1 MEINLILG
9 VLGLYA
15 ISRLYSSVT
24 GKTPS
29 SRFNLSELKEAFQ
42 KNSGVWWFMVPISGI
57 LILFFEAVVSV
68 LWFLGEI
75 LQLGT
80 ALIKLL
86 ITIVKWIYNEVVLGG
101 FYFLWKLIWHYLI
114 CIPWKWFLEAF
125 SLLGA
130 ASKWSS
136 YKIATIGIF
145 ASLIVAFLGRYVNS
159 FLGTDHM
166 TIQSFIQQGTTLLSI
181 IPIGMAAS
189 MIAFNRKNSGATWK
203 VQGLNYAKI
212 AAAILVPMIA
222 LIGLEYLLINVGSR
236 TSFQFSI
243 STLLAG
249 GSLFASFLILIN
261 SILIIFV
268 ISALPSFANAYSGD
282 LKGVYR
288 AFLNH
293 LYYGWVSYL
302 LAIPAI
308 IIPAFILS
316 IIPGLVTQGM
326 TYFTQKATDYVY
338 EQRIASITEDS
349 KENMVPYSDWCNVD
363 SISNDS
369 LNKLMEA
376 DMRMLS
382 VRVALNG
389 VGRGQAYLDSSYS
402 SFANRN
408 GAVTVGLLAY
418 MYNSYA
424 DMVNENLKAQP
435 MNTEADSDSSFASEA
450 KGFQAQVAEMDS
462 AVVKNNKSIASWQ
475 EEKAAVCSGSA
486 LVVEIPEPP
495 VVNEPQPPIVQE
507 PVADIPSDACDAE
520 RMRIDGI
527 IADIQAENTKIGQM
541 KERQLAV
548 ISHLNKMQEDANG
561 MVGNEK
567 VAKHLGYFFMSIWMC
582 ALAAIAMGFVLSI
595 YSHLNNVVFNSID
608 NSEWLIT
615 TQIRDAHNA
624 NKNQPILGLILTF
637 VASLMIFGMV
647 SSMDLT
653 APKAIWE
660 KAKAKG
666 IEMLNTIPG
675 MSGAVAAPA
684 PSSESNEVAQEI
696 QESIEQIEEP
706 APVDTTMQAEG
717 PADAIVEMYK
727 INSPQG
733 YANLREIPDGMII
746 REVYPNELFT
756 ILGELD
762 GFYGVELQDGTKGF
776 IQSTLVMPAY

>member
-1 MEINLILG
+1 MEMNLILG

-15 ISRLYSSVT
+15 ISHLYSSVT

-42 KNSGVWWFMVPISGI
+42 KNSGVWWFMVPISGA

-75 LQLGT
+75 LHLGT
-80 ALIKLL
+80 AIVKLL

-125 SLLGA
+125 SLLGT

-136 YKIATIGIF
+136 YKIATVGIF
-145 ASLIVAFLGRYVNS
+145 ASLMVAFLGRYINS

-166 TIQSFIQQGTTLLSI
+166 TIQSFIQHGTTLLSI

-189 MIAFNRKNSGATWK
+189 MIAFNRKNGGATWK
-203 VQGLNYAKI
+203 TQGLNYAKI
-212 AAAILVPMIA
+212 AAVILVPMIA
-222 LIGLEYLLINVGSR
+222 LIGLEYLLINLGSR
-236 TSFQFSI
+236 TSFQFSL

-338 EQRIASITEDS
+338 EQRIAGITEEA
-349 KENMVPYSDWCNVD
+349 KESMVPYSDWCNVD

-376 DMRMLS
+376 DMRLLS

-418 MYNSYA
+418 MYNSYS
-424 DMVNENLKAQP
+424 DMIRENLKAQP
-435 MNTEADSDSSFASEA
+435 MNTEADSDSSFTLLA
-450 KGFQAQVAEMDS
+450 KEYKGEVAEMDS
-462 AVVKNNKSIASWQ
+462 SIVRNNKSMASWQ

-486 LVVEIPEPP
+486 PIVEIPTPP
-495 VVNEPQPPIVQE
+495 IVDEPQPPIVQE
-507 PVADIPSDACDAE
+507 PVVDIPADACDAE
-520 RMRIDGI
+520 RQRIDGI
-527 IADIQAENTKIGQM
+527 IADIQSENDKLNLM
-541 KERQLAV
+541 KTRKEAV
-548 ISHLNKMQEDANG
+548 IAHLSKMQEDANG
-561 MVGNEK
+561 MVGNENL
-567 VAKHLGYFFMSIWMC
+567 AKHLGYFFMSIWMC

-595 YSHLNNVVFNSID
+595 YSHLNNVVYDSVD
-608 NSEWLIT
+608 HSEWLIT
-615 TQIRDAHNA
+615 NQIRDAHSA
-624 NKNQPILGLILTF
+624 NKNQPILGLLLTA
-637 VASLMIFGMV
+637 VASIMIFGLV
-647 SSMDLT
+647 SNMDLT
-653 APKAIWE
+653 EPKAIWE
-660 KAKAKG
+660 KAKSKG
-666 IEMLNTIPG
+666 IEMYHQIPG
-675 MSGAVAAPA
+675 MNAAAPA
-684 PSSESNEVAQEI
+684 PSAEPNEVVEEI
-696 QESIEQIEEP
+696 QEEQQVIEQA
-706 APVDTTMQAEG
+706 APIDTTIQEG
-717 PADAIVEMYK
+717 EGLTDAPMEMYR

-762 GFYGVELQDGTKGF
+762 GFYGVELQDGTRGF
-776 IQSTLVMPAY
+776 IQSTLVTSAN

>member
-1 MEINLILG
+1 MEMNLILG

-29 SRFNLSELKEAFQ
+29 SRFNLAELKEAFQ
-42 KNSGVWWFMVPISGI
+42 KNSGVWWFMVPISGA

-75 LQLGT
+75 LHLGT
-80 ALIKLL
+80 AIIRLV

-125 SLLGA
+125 RLLGA

-136 YKIATIGIF
+136 YKIATVGIF
-145 ASLIVAFLGRYVNS
+145 ASLIVAFIGRYINS
-159 FLGTDHM
+159 FMGTEHM
-166 TIQSFIQQGTTLLSI
+166 AIQSFIQHATTLLSI

-189 MIAFNRKNSGATWK
+189 MIAFNRKNGNATWK
-203 VQGLNYAKI
+203 SQGMNYAKI
-212 AAAILVPMIA
+212 ATAILVPMIA
-222 LIGLEYLLINVGSR
+222 LIGTEYLLINLGSR
-236 TSFQFSI
+236 TSFQFSL

-249 GSLFASFLILIN
+249 GSLFASLLILIN

-268 ISALPSFANAYSGD
+268 ISALPSFANDYSGD

-288 AFLNH
+288 AFLSH

-316 IIPGLVTQGM
+316 IIPGLITQGM
-326 TYFTQKATDYVY
+326 TYFTQEATDYVY
-338 EQRIASITEDS
+338 EQRIASITEDA
-349 KENMVPYSDWCNVD
+349 KENMIPYSDWCNAD
-363 SISNDS
+363 SISSDS

-382 VRVALNG
+382 VRVAMNG

-408 GAVTVGLLAY
+408 GAVTVGMLAY

-435 MNTEADSDSSFASEA
+435 MNTEANNDSSFAAEA
-450 KGFQAQVAEMDS
+450 KGFQGQVTEMD
-462 AVVKNNKSIASWQ
+462 ATVETNNKSIASWQ
-475 EEKAAVCSGSA
+475 EEKAMVCSIA
-486 LVVEIPEPP
+486 PITEEPAP
-495 VVNEPQPPIVQE
+495 LPAE
-507 PVADIPSDACDAE
+507 PVIVEEPTAEVVVDGCDAE
-520 RMRIDGI
+520 RQRIDGI
-527 IADIQAENTKIGQM
+527 ISDIQANNDQIKKM
-541 KERQLAV
+541 KERTLLV
-548 ISHLNKMQEDANG
+548 IGHLNKMQEDANG

-595 YSHLNNVVFNSID
+595 YAHLNNVVYNSID
-608 NSEWLIT
+608 NSDWLIT
-615 TQIRDAHNA
+615 NQIRDAHNA
-624 NKNQPILGLILTF
+624 NKNQPVLGLLLTF

-647 SSMDLT
+647 SSMELT

-660 KAKAKG
+660 KAKSKG
-666 IEMLNTIPG
+666 MEMYQQIPLLN
-675 MSGAVAAPA
+675 AAAPA
-684 PSSESNEVAQEI
+684 PSAEANPVVEEI
-696 QESIEQIEEP
+696 QAEKEQVEEVVIEQP
-706 APVDTTMQAEG
+706 APIDSEQQIDVYQEFPEG
-717 PADAIVEMYK
+717 Y
-727 INSPQG
+727 
-733 YANLREIPDGMII
+733 PD
-746 REVYPNELFT
+746 YS
-756 ILGELD
+756 GEF
-762 GFYGVELQDGTKGF
+762 GN
-776 IQSTLVMPAY
+776 

>member
-1 MEINLILG
+1 MNLILG
-9 VLGLYA
+9 VLALYA

-29 SRFNLSELKEAFQ
+29 SRFNLAELKEAFQ
-42 KNSGVWWFMVPISGI
+42 KNSGVWWFMVPISGA

-75 LQLGT
+75 LHLGT
-80 ALIKLL
+80 ALIKLVIIL
-86 ITIVKWIYNEVVLGG
+86 VKWIYNEVVLGG

-125 SLLGA
+125 RLLGV

-136 YKIATIGIF
+136 YKIATVGIF
-145 ASLIVAFLGRYVNS
+145 ASLIVAFVGRYINS
-159 FLGTDHM
+159 FMGTEHM
-166 TIQSFIQQGTTLLSI
+166 AIQGFIQHATTLLSI

-189 MIAFNRKNSGATWK
+189 MIAFNRKNGNATWK
-203 VQGLNYAKI
+203 AQGMNYAKI

-222 LIGLEYLLINVGSR
+222 LVGIEYLLINVGSR
-236 TSFQFSI
+236 TSFQFSL

-268 ISALPSFANAYSGD
+268 ISALPSFANDYSGD

-288 AFLNH
+288 AFLTH
-293 LYYGWVSYL
+293 LYYGWMSYL

-316 IIPGLVTQGM
+316 IIPGLITQGM

-338 EQRIASITEDS
+338 EQRIASITEEA
-349 KENMVPYSDWCNVD
+349 KENMIPYADWCNVD
-363 SISNDS
+363 SISSDS

-382 VRVALNG
+382 VRVAMNG

-408 GAVTVGLLAY
+408 GAVTVGMLAY

-424 DMVNENLKAQP
+424 DMVKENLKAQP

-450 KGFQAQVAEMDS
+450 KGFQGQVAEMDS
-462 AVVKNNKSIASWQ
+462 AVVNNNKSIASWQ
-475 EEKAAVCSGSA
+475 DEKAMVCSTTSPIVEEPTA
-486 LVVEIPEPP
+486 PMTEIPVVIAEPA
-495 VVNEPQPPIVQE
+495 VDVLV
-507 PVADIPSDACDAE
+507 DGCDAE
-520 RMRIDGI
+520 RARIDGI
-527 IADIQAENTKIGQM
+527 ISDIQANNDQIKKM
-541 KERQLAV
+541 KERTLAV
-548 ISHLNKMQEDANG
+548 IGHLNKMQEDASG
-561 MVGNEK
+561 MVSNEK

-595 YSHLNNVVFNSID
+595 YAHLNNVVYNSID
-608 NSEWLIT
+608 NSDWLIT
-615 TQIRDAHNA
+615 NQIRDAHSA
-624 NKNQPILGLILTF
+624 NKNQPVLGLLLTF
-637 VASLMIFGMV
+637 VASLMIFGLV

-660 KAKAKG
+660 KAKSKG
-666 IEMLNTIPG
+666 MEMYHQIPVLN
-675 MSGAVAAPA
+675 AAAPA
-684 PSSESNEVAQEI
+684 PSSEANPVVEEI
-696 QESIEQIEEP
+696 QAEKEQVEEVVIEQP
-706 APVDTTMQAEG
+706 APIDSEQQIDVYQEF
-717 PADAIVEMYK
+717 P
-727 INSPQG
+727 
-733 YANLREIPDGMII
+733 
-746 REVYPNELFT
+746 EVYPDYS
-756 ILGELD
+756 GE
-762 GFYGVELQDGTKGF
+762 FVN
-776 IQSTLVMPAY
+776 

>member
-15 ISRLYSSVT
+15 ISRLYSSIT

-57 LILFFEAVVSV
+57 LIMFFEAVVSV

-75 LQLGT
+75 LHLGT
-80 ALIKLL
+80 ALLNLL
-86 ITIVKWIYNEVVLGG
+86 ITIVKWIYKEVILGG

-114 CIPWKWFLEAF
+114 CIPWNWFREAF
-125 SLLGA
+125 RLIGD

-136 YKIATIGIF
+136 YKIATVGIF
-145 ASLIVAFLGRYVNS
+145 TSLMLAFIGRYVNS
-159 FLGTDHM
+159 FMGEEHLS
-166 TIQSFIQQGTTLLSI
+166 IQGFIQHGTTLLSI

-189 MIAFNRKNSGATWK
+189 MIAFNRKNGNATWK
-203 VQGLNYAKI
+203 AQGMNYAKI
-212 AAAILVPMIA
+212 AAAILVPMIV
-222 LIGLEYLLINVGSR
+222 LIGVEYLLINVGSR
-236 TSFQFSI
+236 TSFQFSL

-261 SILIIFV
+261 SILVIFV

-288 AFLNH
+288 AFLSH
-293 LYYGWVSYL
+293 LYYGWFSYL

-316 IIPGLVTQGM
+316 IIPGMVTQGM

-338 EQRIASITEDS
+338 EQRIASITEEA
-349 KENMVPYSDWCNVD
+349 KESMVPYSDWCNVD

-376 DMRMLS
+376 DMRLLS

-389 VGRGQAYLDSSYS
+389 VERGQAYLDSSYS
-402 SFANRN
+402 SFAHRN
-408 GAVTVGLLAY
+408 GAVTVGLLAF
-418 MYNSYA
+418 MYNNYS
-424 DMVNENLKAQP
+424 DMISENLKAQP
-435 MNTEADSDSSFASEA
+435 MNTEADSDSSFALTA
-450 KGFQAQVAEMDS
+450 KEFIAEVSEMDS
-462 AVVKNNKSIASWQ
+462 TLARNNRSITARE
-475 EEKAAVCSGSA
+475 EEKAAVCTVA
-486 LVVEIPEPP
+486 PITEPLPLPEAP
-495 VVNEPQPPIVQE
+495 VVVQE
-507 PVADIPSDACDAE
+507 PAPAVNVPVDGCELE
-520 RMRIDGI
+520 RQRIDGI
-527 IADIQAENTKIGQM
+527 ISDIQTESDKIKQR
-541 KERQLAV
+541 KVRNLAV
-548 ISHLNKMQEDANG
+548 IQHLNKMQENANS
-561 MVGNEK
+561 MVGSEK

-595 YSHLNNVVFNSID
+595 YSHLNSVVYDSID
-608 NSEWLIT
+608 HSDWLIT
-615 TQIRDAHNA
+615 TQIRDAHTA
-624 NKNQPILGLILTF
+624 NKNQPLLGLLLTF
-637 VASLMIFGMV
+637 VTSLMLFGLV
-647 SSMDLT
+647 SNMDLT

-660 KAKAKG
+660 KAKSTSM
-666 IEMLNTIPG
+666 EMIYQLPG
-675 MSGAVAAPA
+675 MTAPAPA
-684 PSSESNEVAQEI
+684 PSPEVNEVVEEI
-696 QESIEQIEEP
+696 QEEQVQVEQA
-706 APVDTTMQAEG
+706 APVDTTMQADG
-717 PADAIVEMYK
+717 PADAVLEMYR

-746 REVYPNELFT
+746 REVYPYELFT

-762 GFYGVELQDGTKGF
+762 GFYGVELQDGTRGF
-776 IQSTLVMPAY
+776 IQSSLVTSANQ

>member
-1 MEINLILG
+1 MEMNLILG

-29 SRFNLSELKEAFQ
+29 SRFNLAELKEAFQ
-42 KNSGVWWFMVPISGI
+42 KNSGVWWFMVPISGA

-75 LQLGT
+75 LHLGT
-80 ALIKLL
+80 AIIRLV

-125 SLLGA
+125 RLLGA

-136 YKIATIGIF
+136 YKIATVGIF
-145 ASLIVAFLGRYVNS
+145 ASLIVAFIGRYINS
-159 FLGTDHM
+159 FMGTEHM
-166 TIQSFIQQGTTLLSI
+166 AIQSFIQHATTLLSI

-189 MIAFNRKNSGATWK
+189 MIAFNRKNGNATWK
-203 VQGLNYAKI
+203 SQGMNYAKI
-212 AAAILVPMIA
+212 ATAILVPMIA
-222 LIGLEYLLINVGSR
+222 LIGTEYLLINLGSR
-236 TSFQFSI
+236 TSFQFSL

-249 GSLFASFLILIN
+249 GSLFASLLILIN

-268 ISALPSFANAYSGD
+268 ISALPSFANDYSGD

-288 AFLNH
+288 AFLSH

-316 IIPGLVTQGM
+316 IIPGLITQGM
-326 TYFTQKATDYVY
+326 TYFTQEATDYVY
-338 EQRIASITEDS
+338 EQRIASITEDA
-349 KENMVPYSDWCNVD
+349 KENMIPYSDWCNAD
-363 SISNDS
+363 SISSDS

-382 VRVALNG
+382 VRVAMNG

-408 GAVTVGLLAY
+408 GAVTVGVLAY

-424 DMVNENLKAQP
+424 DMVSENLKAQP
-435 MNTEADSDSSFASEA
+435 MNTEANNDSSFAAEA
-450 KGFQAQVAEMDS
+450 KGFQGQVTEMD
-462 AVVKNNKSIASWQ
+462 ATVETNNKSIASWQ
-475 EEKAAVCSGSA
+475 EEKAMVCSIA
-486 LVVEIPEPP
+486 PITEEPAP
-495 VVNEPQPPIVQE
+495 LPAE
-507 PVADIPSDACDAE
+507 PVIVEEPTAEVVVDGCDAE
-520 RMRIDGI
+520 RQRIDGI
-527 IADIQAENTKIGQM
+527 ISDIQANNDQIKKM
-541 KERQLAV
+541 KERTLVV
-548 ISHLNKMQEDANG
+548 IGHLNKMQEDANG

-595 YSHLNNVVFNSID
+595 YAHLNNVVYNSID
-608 NSEWLIT
+608 NSDWLIT
-615 TQIRDAHNA
+615 NQIRDAHSA
-624 NKNQPILGLILTF
+624 NKNQPVLGLLLTF

-647 SSMDLT
+647 SSMELT

-660 KAKAKG
+660 KAKSKG
-666 IEMLNTIPG
+666 MEMYQQIPLLN
-675 MSGAVAAPA
+675 AAAPA
-684 PSSESNEVAQEI
+684 PSAEANPVVEEI
-696 QESIEQIEEP
+696 QAEKEQVEEVVIEQP
-706 APVDTTMQAEG
+706 APIDSEQQIDVYQEFPEG
-717 PADAIVEMYK
+717 Y
-727 INSPQG
+727 
-733 YANLREIPDGMII
+733 PD
-746 REVYPNELFT
+746 YS
-756 ILGELD
+756 GEF
-762 GFYGVELQDGTKGF
+762 GN
-776 IQSTLVMPAY
+776 

>member
-1 MEINLILG
+1 MEMNLILG

-24 GKTPS
+24 GKNPS
-29 SRFNLSELKEAFQ
+29 SRFNLAELKEAFQ
-42 KNSGVWWFMVPISGI
+42 KNSGVWWFMVPISGA

-75 LQLGT
+75 LHLGT
-80 ALIKLL
+80 AVIRLV

-125 SLLGA
+125 RLLGA

-145 ASLIVAFLGRYVNS
+145 ASLIVAFLGRFINS
-159 FLGTDHM
+159 FIGADSM
-166 TIQSFIQQGTTLLSI
+166 AVQSFIQHASTLLSI

-189 MIAFNRKNSGATWK
+189 MIAFNRKNGNATWK
-203 VQGLNYAKI
+203 TQGMNYAKI

-222 LIGLEYLLINVGSR
+222 LIGAEYLLINLGSR
-236 TSFQFSI
+236 TSFQFSF

-268 ISALPSFANAYSGD
+268 ISALPSFANDYSGD

-288 AFLNH
+288 PFLSH

-316 IIPGLVTQGM
+316 IIPGLITQGM

-338 EQRIASITEDS
+338 EQRIASITEEA
-349 KENMVPYSDWCNVD
+349 KENMIPYSDWCNVD
-363 SISNDS
+363 SISSDS
-369 LNKLMEA
+369 LNKLMES
-376 DMRMLS
+376 DKRMLS
-382 VRVALNG
+382 VRVAMNG

-408 GAVTVGLLAY
+408 GAVTVGMLAY

-424 DMVNENLKAQP
+424 DMVNENLKAEP
-435 MNTEADSDSSFASEA
+435 MNTEAANDSSFTMEA
-450 KGFQAQVAEMDS
+450 KAYQVEVSEMDS
-462 AVVKNNKSIASWQ
+462 SVVKNNKGIASLQ
-475 EEKAAVCSGSA
+475 EEKALVCSI
-486 LVVEIPEPP
+486 V
-495 VVNEPQPPIVQE
+495 PIVEEPAPTPEEPVIVEE
-507 PVADIPSDACDAE
+507 PVAEVLVDGCEAE
-520 RMRIDGI
+520 RQRIDGI
-527 IADIQAENTKIGQM
+527 ISDIQANNEQIKKM
-541 KERQLAV
+541 KERKLAV
-548 ISHLNKMQEDANG
+548 IAHLNKMQENANG

-595 YSHLNNVVFNSID
+595 YAHLNNVVYNSID
-608 NSEWLIT
+608 NSDWLIT
-615 TQIRDAHNA
+615 NQIRDAHSA
-624 NKNQPILGLILTF
+624 NKNQPVLGLLLTF
-637 VASLMIFGMV
+637 VASLMIFGLV

-660 KAKAKG
+660 KAKTTCMDLYHQ
-666 IEMLNTIPG
+666 IPVLN
-675 MSGAVAAPA
+675 AAAPA
-684 PSSESNEVAQEI
+684 PSAEANPVVEEI
-696 QESIEQIEEP
+696 QSKKEQVEEVVIEQP
-706 APVDTTMQAEG
+706 APIDSEQQIDVYQEF
-717 PADAIVEMYK
+717 P
-727 INSPQG
+727 
-733 YANLREIPDGMII
+733 
-746 REVYPNELFT
+746 EVYPDYSGDFGN
-756 ILGELD
+756 
-762 GFYGVELQDGTKGF
+762 
-776 IQSTLVMPAY
+776 

>member
-1 MEINLILG
+1 MEMNLILG

-29 SRFNLSELKEAFQ
+29 SRFNLAELKEAFQ
-42 KNSGVWWFMVPISGI
+42 KNSGVWWFMVPISGA

-75 LQLGT
+75 LHLGT
-80 ALIKLL
+80 AIIRLV

-125 SLLGA
+125 RLLGA

-136 YKIATIGIF
+136 YRIATVGIF
-145 ASLIVAFLGRYVNS
+145 ASLIVAFIGRYINS
-159 FLGTDHM
+159 FMGTEHM
-166 TIQSFIQQGTTLLSI
+166 AIQSFIQHATTLLSI

-189 MIAFNRKNSGATWK
+189 MIAFNRKNGNATWK
-203 VQGLNYAKI
+203 SQGMNYAKI
-212 AAAILVPMIA
+212 ATAILVPMIA
-222 LIGLEYLLINVGSR
+222 LIGTEYLLINLGSR
-236 TSFQFSI
+236 TSFQFSL

-249 GSLFASFLILIN
+249 GSLFASLLILIN

-268 ISALPSFANAYSGD
+268 ISALPSFANDYSGD

-288 AFLNH
+288 AFLSH

-316 IIPGLVTQGM
+316 IIPGLITQGM

-338 EQRIASITEDS
+338 EQRIASITEDA
-349 KENMVPYSDWCNVD
+349 KENMIPYSDWCNAD
-363 SISNDS
+363 SISSDS

-382 VRVALNG
+382 VRVAMNG

-408 GAVTVGLLAY
+408 GAVTVGMLAY

-424 DMVNENLKAQP
+424 DMVSENLKAQP
-435 MNTEADSDSSFASEA
+435 MNTEANNDSSFAAEA
-450 KGFQAQVAEMDS
+450 KGFQGQVAEMDS
-462 AVVKNNKSIASWQ
+462 TVVTNNKSIASWQ
-475 EEKAAVCSGSA
+475 EEKAMVCSIA
-486 LVVEIPEPP
+486 PITEEPAP
-495 VVNEPQPPIVQE
+495 LPAE
-507 PVADIPSDACDAE
+507 PVIVEEPMAE
-520 RMRIDGI
+520 VIVDGCEVERQRIDGI
-527 IADIQAENTKIGQM
+527 ISDIQADNEHIKKM
-541 KERQLAV
+541 KERKLAV
-548 ISHLNKMQEDANG
+548 IAHLNKMQEDANG

-595 YSHLNNVVFNSID
+595 YAHLNNVVYNSID
-608 NSEWLIT
+608 NSDWLIT
-615 TQIRDAHNA
+615 NQVRDAQSA
-624 NKNQPILGLILTF
+624 NKNQPVLGLLLTF

-660 KAKAKG
+660 KAKSKG
-666 IEMLNTIPG
+666 MEMYKQIPILN
-675 MSGAVAAPA
+675 AAAPA
-684 PSSESNEVAQEI
+684 PSAAANPVVEEI
-696 QESIEQIEEP
+696 QAEKEQVEEVVIEQP
-706 APVDTTMQAEG
+706 APIDSMQQIDFYQEFPEG
-717 PADAIVEMYK
+717 Y
-727 INSPQG
+727 
-733 YANLREIPDGMII
+733 PD
-746 REVYPNELFT
+746 YS
-756 ILGELD
+756 GEF
-762 GFYGVELQDGTKGF
+762 GNYE
-776 IQSTLVMPAY
+776 

>member
-1 MEINLILG
+1 MEMNLILG

-42 KNSGVWWFMVPISGI
+42 KNSGVWWFMVPISGV

-68 LWFLGEI
+68 LWFLGEV
-75 LQLGT
+75 LHLAT
-80 ALIKLL
+80 ALVKLI
-86 ITIVKWIYNEVVLGG
+86 ITIVKWIYSEVILGG

-114 CIPWKWFLEAF
+114 CIPWKWFIEGF
-125 SLLGA
+125 RLLGA

-136 YKIATIGIF
+136 YKIATVGIF
-145 ASLIVAFLGRYVNS
+145 ASLIVAFLGRYINS
-159 FLGTDHM
+159 FLGTEHM
-166 TIQSFIQQGTTLLSI
+166 TIQTFIQHATTLLSI

-189 MIAFNRKNSGATWK
+189 MIAFNRKNGNATWK
-203 VQGLNYAKI
+203 SQGLNYAKI

-222 LIGLEYLLINVGSR
+222 LVGIEYLLINVGSR
-236 TSFQFSI
+236 TSFQFSL

-249 GSLFASFLILIN
+249 GGLLASFLILIN

-288 AFLNH
+288 AFFNH

-326 TYFTQKATDYVY
+326 TYFTQQATDYVY

-349 KENMVPYSDWCNVD
+349 KENMVPYSEWCNVD

-376 DMRMLS
+376 DKRMLS

-435 MNTEADSDSSFASEA
+435 MNTEADSDSSFAMEA
-450 KGFQAQVAEMDS
+450 KAYQAEVAEMDS
-462 AVVKNNKSIASWQ
+462 SVVRNNKSIASWQ
-475 EEKAAVCSGSA
+475 EEKAAVCA
-486 LVVEIPEPP
+486 VMTPVVEEPVAP
-495 VVNEPQPPIVQE
+495 MPQE
-507 PVADIPSDACDAE
+507 PVAVEEPMPIVDIAADPCDSE
-520 RMRIDGI
+520 RQRIDGI
-527 IADIQAENTKIGQM
+527 ISDIQAENAKIGQM
-541 KERQLAV
+541 KERKLAV
-548 ISHLNKMQEDANG
+548 IGHLNKMQEDANG

-595 YSHLNNVVFNSID
+595 YSHMNNVVFESID

-615 TQIRDAHNA
+615 SQIKDAHSA
-624 NKNQPILGLILTF
+624 NKNQPILGLLLTF
-637 VASLMIFGMV
+637 VTSLMLFGLV

-653 APKAIWE
+653 APMKVWE
-660 KAKAKG
+660 EAKKTG
-666 IEMLNTIPG
+666 VELFHSIPG
-675 MSGAVAAPA
+675 INAEAPA
-684 PSSESNEVAQEI
+684 PSNEVNEVVQEFEVNKEQVEEVI
-696 QESIEQIEEP
+696 IEQSAPMDQMQSDVYEEYP
-706 APVDTTMQAEG
+706 
-717 PADAIVEMYK
+717 
-727 INSPQG
+727 
-733 YANLREIPDGMII
+733 
-746 REVYPNELFT
+746 EVYPDYS
-756 ILGELD
+756 GD
-762 GFYGVELQDGTKGF
+762 YGNYE
-776 IQSTLVMPAY
+776 

>member
-1 MEINLILG
+1 MEMNLILG

-29 SRFNLSELKEAFQ
+29 SRFNLAELKEAFQ
-42 KNSGVWWFMVPISGI
+42 KNSGVWWFMVPISGA

-75 LQLGT
+75 LHLGT
-80 ALIKLL
+80 ALIKLV
-86 ITIVKWIYNEVVLGG
+86 ITIVKWIYKEVVLGG

-125 SLLGA
+125 GLLGA

-145 ASLIVAFLGRYVNS
+145 ASLIVAFLGRYINS
-159 FLGTDHM
+159 FMGTDHLA
-166 TIQSFIQQGTTLLSI
+166 IQSFIQHATTLLSI

-189 MIAFNRKNSGATWK
+189 MIAFNRKNGNSTWK
-203 VQGLNYAKI
+203 AQGMNYAKI

-222 LIGLEYLLINVGSR
+222 LIGTEYLLINLGSR
-236 TSFQFSI
+236 TSFQFSL

-268 ISALPSFANAYSGD
+268 ISALPSFANDYSGD

-316 IIPGLVTQGM
+316 IIPGLITQGM

-338 EQRIASITEDS
+338 EQRIASITEEA
-349 KENMVPYSDWCNVD
+349 KENMIPYSDWCNVD
-363 SISNDS
+363 SISSDS
-369 LNKLMEA
+369 LSKLMEA

-382 VRVALNG
+382 VRVAMNG

-408 GAVTVGLLAY
+408 GAVTVGMLAY

-435 MNTEADSDSSFASEA
+435 MNTEAANDSSFTAEA
-450 KGFQAQVAEMDS
+450 KGFQGEVAEMDS
-462 AVVKNNKSIASWQ
+462 AVVNNNKSIASWQ
-475 EEKAAVCSGSA
+475 EEKAMVCSIA
-486 LVVEIPEPP
+486 
-495 VVNEPQPPIVQE
+495 PIVEEPAPMPVEPVIVEE
-507 PVADIPSDACDAE
+507 PVADVLIDGCDAE

-527 IADIQAENTKIGQM
+527 ISDIQANNEQIKKM
-541 KERQLAV
+541 KERKLAV
-548 ISHLNKMQEDANG
+548 IAHLNKMQLDANG

-567 VAKHLGYFFMSIWMC
+567 VAKHMGYFFMSIWMC

-595 YSHLNNVVFNSID
+595 YAHLNNVVYNSID
-608 NSEWLIT
+608 NSDWLIT
-615 TQIRDAHNA
+615 NQIRDAHSA
-624 NKNQPILGLILTF
+624 NKNQPVLGLLLTF
-637 VASLMIFGMV
+637 VASLMIFGLV

-660 KAKAKG
+660 KAKSQG
-666 IEMLNTIPG
+666 MEMYNKIPVLN
-675 MSGAVAAPA
+675 AAAPA
-684 PSSESNEVAQEI
+684 PSAKANPVVEEI
-696 QESIEQIEEP
+696 QAEQEQVEQT
-706 APVDTTMQAEG
+706 APVDNTMQADG
-717 PADAIVEMYK
+717 PVDAVTPMYR
-727 INSPQG
+727 IEDSDG
-733 YANLREIPDGMII
+733 YSNLREIPGGDII
-746 REVYPNELFT
+746 REVYTYEQFI
-756 ILGELD
+756 ILIEYEGY
-762 GFYGVELQDGTKGF
+762 YGVEFQDGTRGF
-776 IQSTLVMPAY
+776 IESSRVVPAN

>member
-1 MEINLILG
+1 MEMNLILG

-29 SRFNLSELKEAFQ
+29 SRFNLAELKEAFQ
-42 KNSGVWWFMVPISGI
+42 KNSGVWWFMVPISGA

-75 LQLGT
+75 LHLGT
-80 ALIKLL
+80 AIIRLV

-125 SLLGA
+125 RLLGA

-136 YKIATIGIF
+136 YKIATVGIF
-145 ASLIVAFLGRYVNS
+145 ASLIVAFIGRYINS
-159 FLGTDHM
+159 FMGTEHM
-166 TIQSFIQQGTTLLSI
+166 AIQSFIQHATTLLSI

-189 MIAFNRKNSGATWK
+189 MIAFNRKNGNATWK
-203 VQGLNYAKI
+203 SQGMNYAKI
-212 AAAILVPMIA
+212 ATAILVPMIA
-222 LIGLEYLLINVGSR
+222 LIGTEYLLINLGSR
-236 TSFQFSI
+236 TSFQFSL

-249 GSLFASFLILIN
+249 GSLFASLLILIN

-268 ISALPSFANAYSGD
+268 ISALPSFANDYSGD

-288 AFLNH
+288 AFLSH

-316 IIPGLVTQGM
+316 IIPGLITQGM
-326 TYFTQKATDYVY
+326 TYFTQEATDYVY
-338 EQRIASITEDS
+338 EQRIASITEDA
-349 KENMVPYSDWCNVD
+349 KENMIPYSDWCNAD
-363 SISNDS
+363 SISSDS

-382 VRVALNG
+382 VRVAMNG

-408 GAVTVGLLAY
+408 GAVTVGMLAY

-435 MNTEADSDSSFASEA
+435 MNTEANNDSSFAAEA
-450 KGFQAQVAEMDS
+450 KGFQGQVTEMD
-462 AVVKNNKSIASWQ
+462 ATVETNNKSIASWQ
-475 EEKAAVCSGSA
+475 EEKAMVCSIA
-486 LVVEIPEPP
+486 PITEEPAP
-495 VVNEPQPPIVQE
+495 LPAE
-507 PVADIPSDACDAE
+507 PVIVEEPTAEVVVDGCDAE
-520 RMRIDGI
+520 RQRIDGI
-527 IADIQAENTKIGQM
+527 ISDIQANNDQIKKM
-541 KERQLAV
+541 KERTLLV
-548 ISHLNKMQEDANG
+548 IGHLNKMQEDANG

-595 YSHLNNVVFNSID
+595 YAHLNNVVYNSID
-608 NSEWLIT
+608 NSDWLIT
-615 TQIRDAHNA
+615 NQIRDAHNA
-624 NKNQPILGLILTF
+624 NKNQPVLGLLLTF

-647 SSMDLT
+647 SSMELT

-660 KAKAKG
+660 KAKSKG
-666 IEMLNTIPG
+666 MEMYKQIPILN
-675 MSGAVAAPA
+675 AAAPA
-684 PSSESNEVAQEI
+684 PSAEANPVVEEI
-696 QESIEQIEEP
+696 QAEKEQVEEVVIEQP
-706 APVDTTMQAEG
+706 APIDSMQQIDVYQEFPEG
-717 PADAIVEMYK
+717 Y
-727 INSPQG
+727 
-733 YANLREIPDGMII
+733 PD
-746 REVYPNELFT
+746 YS
-756 ILGELD
+756 GEF
-762 GFYGVELQDGTKGF
+762 GNYE
-776 IQSTLVMPAY
+776 

>member
-1 MEINLILG
+1 MEMNLILG

-15 ISRLYSSVT
+15 ISRLYSSIT

-42 KNSGVWWFMVPISGI
+42 KNSGVWWFMVPISGA

-75 LQLGT
+75 LHLGT
-80 ALIKLL
+80 AVIKLL
-86 ITIVKWIYNEVVLGG
+86 IIIVKWIYSEVVIAG

-114 CIPWKWFLEAF
+114 CIPWGWFREAF
-125 SLLGA
+125 RLLGD

-136 YKIATIGIF
+136 YKTATIGIF
-145 ASLIVAFLGRYVNS
+145 ASLIIAFFGRYINS
-159 FLGTDHM
+159 FMGDEHL
-166 TIQSFIQQGTTLLSI
+166 TIQGFIQQATTLLSI

-189 MIAFNRKNSGATWK
+189 MIAFNRKNGNATWK
-203 VQGLNYAKI
+203 VQGMNYAKI

-222 LIGLEYLLINVGSR
+222 LVGIEYLLINVGSR
-236 TSFQFSI
+236 TSFQFSL

-288 AFLNH
+288 AFLSH

-338 EQRIASITEDS
+338 EQRIASITEEA
-349 KENMVPYSDWCNVD
+349 KESMVPYADWCNVD

-402 SFANRN
+402 AFANRN

-418 MYNSYA
+418 MYNSYS
-424 DMVNENLKAQP
+424 DIVSENLKAKP
-435 MNTEADSDSSFASEA
+435 MNTEADSDSSFALLA
-450 KGFQAQVAEMDS
+450 KEYKGEVAEMDS
-462 AVVKNNKSIASWQ
+462 SVVRNNKSIASWQ
-475 EEKAAVCSGSA
+475 AEKAAVCTGMTPIIEEPVA
-486 LVVEIPEPP
+486 PIIEEPVVFEEPAPIVEIP
-495 VVNEPQPPIVQE
+495 
-507 PVADIPSDACDAE
+507 ADQCDAE
-520 RMRIDGI
+520 RQRIDGI
-527 IADIQAENTKIGQM
+527 MADIQAENDKITQM
-541 KERQLAV
+541 KARKESV
-548 ISHLNKMQEDANG
+548 ITHLNKMQEDANG
-561 MVGNEK
+561 MVGNENL
-567 VAKHLGYFFMSIWMC
+567 AKHLGYFFMSIWMC

-595 YSHLNNVVFNSID
+595 YSHLNSVVYDSVD
-608 NSEWLIT
+608 HSDWLIT
-615 TQIRDAHNA
+615 TQIRDAHAA
-624 NKNQPILGLILTF
+624 NKNQPLLGLLLTF
-637 VASLMIFGMV
+637 VTSLMLFGYV
-647 SSMDLT
+647 SKMDLT

-660 KAKAKG
+660 KAKSTS
-666 IEMLNTIPG
+666 IEMFNQLPG
-675 MSGAVAAPA
+675 MTASAPA
-684 PSSESNEVAQEI
+684 PSAQANDVAEEIKADEQQVEESVQVESSI
-696 QESIEQIEEP
+696 QEGDGLADDVTPMFRIEDP
-706 APVDTTMQAEG
+706 D
-717 PADAIVEMYK
+717 
-727 INSPQG
+727 G
-733 YANLREIPDGMII
+733 YTNLRESPNGPII
-746 REVYPNELFT
+746 REVYPYEQFH

-762 GFYGVELQDGTKGF
+762 GHYGVEFLDGTLGF
-776 IQSTLVMPAY
+776 IHSSRVVSVN

>member
-15 ISRLYSSVT
+15 ISRLYSSIT

-57 LILFFEAVVSV
+57 LIMFFEAVVSV

-75 LQLGT
+75 LHLGT
-80 ALIKLL
+80 ALLNLL
-86 ITIVKWIYNEVVLGG
+86 ITIVKWIYKEVILGG

-114 CIPWKWFLEAF
+114 CIPWNWFREAF
-125 SLLGA
+125 RLIGD

-136 YKIATIGIF
+136 YKIATVGIF
-145 ASLIVAFLGRYVNS
+145 TSLMLAFIGRYVNS
-159 FLGTDHM
+159 FMGEEHLS
-166 TIQSFIQQGTTLLSI
+166 IQGFIQHGTTLLSI

-189 MIAFNRKNSGATWK
+189 MIAFNRKNGNATWK
-203 VQGLNYAKI
+203 AQGMNYAKI
-212 AAAILVPMIA
+212 AAAILVPMIV
-222 LIGLEYLLINVGSR
+222 LIGVEYLLINVGSR
-236 TSFQFSI
+236 TSFQFSL

-261 SILIIFV
+261 SILVIFV

-288 AFLNH
+288 AFLSH
-293 LYYGWVSYL
+293 LYYGWFSYL

-316 IIPGLVTQGM
+316 IIPGMVTQGM

-338 EQRIASITEDS
+338 EQRIASITEEA
-349 KENMVPYSDWCNVD
+349 KESMVPYSDWCNVD

-376 DMRMLS
+376 DMRLLS

-389 VGRGQAYLDSSYS
+389 VERGQAYLDSSYS
-402 SFANRN
+402 SFAHRN
-408 GAVTVGLLAY
+408 GAVTVGLLAF
-418 MYNSYA
+418 MYNNYS
-424 DMVNENLKAQP
+424 DMISENLKAQP
-435 MNTEADSDSSFASEA
+435 MNTEADSDSSFALTA
-450 KGFQAQVAEMDS
+450 KEFIAEVSEMDS
-462 AVVKNNKSIASWQ
+462 TLARNNRSITARE
-475 EEKAAVCSGSA
+475 EEKAAVCTVA
-486 LVVEIPEPP
+486 PITEPLPLPEAP
-495 VVNEPQPPIVQE
+495 VVVQE
-507 PVADIPSDACDAE
+507 PAPAVNVPVDGCELE
-520 RMRIDGI
+520 RQRIDGI
-527 IADIQAENTKIGQM
+527 ISDIQTESDKIKQR
-541 KERQLAV
+541 KVRNLAV
-548 ISHLNKMQEDANG
+548 IQHLNKMQENANS
-561 MVGNEK
+561 MVGSEK

-595 YSHLNNVVFNSID
+595 YSHLNSVVYDSID
-608 NSEWLIT
+608 HSDWLIT
-615 TQIRDAHNA
+615 SQIRDAHTA
-624 NKNQPILGLILTF
+624 NKNQPLLGLLLTF
-637 VASLMIFGMV
+637 VTSLMLFGLV
-647 SSMDLT
+647 SNMDLT

-660 KAKAKG
+660 KAKSTSM
-666 IEMLNTIPG
+666 EMIYQLPG
-675 MSGAVAAPA
+675 MTAPAPA
-684 PSSESNEVAQEI
+684 PSAEANEVVEEI
-696 QESIEQIEEP
+696 QVEQEQVEEASP
-706 APVDTTMQAEG
+706 IDTTMQADG
-717 PADAIVEMYK
+717 PADAVLEMYR

-746 REVYPNELFT
+746 REVYPYELFT

-762 GFYGVELQDGTKGF
+762 GFYGVELQDGTRGF
-776 IQSTLVMPAY
+776 IQSSLVTSANQ

>member
-1 MEINLILG
+1 MNLILG

-42 KNSGVWWFMVPISGI
+42 KNSGVWWFMVPISGV

-68 LWFLGEI
+68 LWFLGE
-75 LQLGT
+75 LLHLGT
-80 ALIKLL
+80 ALIKLI
-86 ITIVKWIYNEVVLGG
+86 ITVVKWIYSEVVIAG
-101 FYFLWKLIWHYLI
+101 FYFLWKLIWHYFI
-114 CIPWKWFLEAF
+114 CIPWGWFREGF
-125 SLLGA
+125 RLLGD

-145 ASLIVAFLGRYVNS
+145 ASLIIAFVGRYINS
-159 FLGTDHM
+159 FMGVEHM
-166 TIQSFIQQGTTLLSI
+166 TIQGFIQQATTLLSI

-189 MIAFNRKNSGATWK
+189 MISFNRKNGNASWK
-203 VQGLNYAKI
+203 TQGLNYAKI
-212 AAAILVPMIA
+212 AAFILVPMIA
-222 LIGLEYLLINVGSR
+222 LVGIEYLLINVGSR
-236 TSFQFSI
+236 TSFQFSL

-288 AFLNH
+288 AFFSH
-293 LYYGWVSYL
+293 LYSGWVSYL

-338 EQRIASITEDS
+338 EQRIASITEEA
-349 KENMVPYSDWCNVD
+349 KESMVPYADWCNID

-402 SFANRN
+402 AFANRN

-418 MYNSYA
+418 MYNSYS
-424 DMVNENLKAQP
+424 DMVSENLKAKP
-435 MNTEADSDSSFASEA
+435 MNTEADSDSSFALLA
-450 KGFQAQVAEMDS
+450 KEYKGEIAEMDS
-462 AVVKNNKSIASWQ
+462 NVVRNNRSAAYWQ
-475 EEKAAVCSGSA
+475 TEKDAVCA
-486 LVVEIPEPP
+486 VQAPIVEAP
-495 VVNEPQPPIVQE
+495 VAPIVQE
-507 PVADIPSDACDAE
+507 PMVIEEPAPAVDIPVDFCDAE
-520 RMRIDGI
+520 RQRIDGI
-527 IADIQAENTKIGQM
+527 IAEIQADNGKIAQM
-541 KERQLAV
+541 KARKEAV
-548 ISHLNKMQEDANG
+548 ITHLNKMQEAANG
-561 MVGNEK
+561 MVGNENL
-567 VAKHLGYFFMSIWMC
+567 AKHLGYFFMSIWMC

-595 YSHLNNVVFNSID
+595 YSHLNSVVYDSVD
-608 NSEWLIT
+608 HSDWLIT
-615 TQIRDAHNA
+615 TQIRDAHTA
-624 NKNQPILGLILTF
+624 NKNQPLLGLLLTF
-637 VASLMIFGMV
+637 VTSLMLFGYV
-647 SSMDLT
+647 SKMDLT

-660 KAKAKG
+660 KAKSTS
-666 IEMLNTIPG
+666 IEMFNELPG
-675 MSGAVAAPA
+675 MTASAPA
-684 PSSESNEVAQEI
+684 PGSQANDLAEEIKTDEQRVEESVQVESSI
-696 QESIEQIEEP
+696 QEGDGLADDVTPMFRIEDP
-706 APVDTTMQAEG
+706 D
-717 PADAIVEMYK
+717 
-727 INSPQG
+727 G
-733 YANLREIPDGMII
+733 YTNLRESPNGPII
-746 REVYPNELFT
+746 REVYPYEQFH

-762 GFYGVELQDGTKGF
+762 GHYGVEFLDGTLGF
-776 IQSTLVMPAY
+776 IHSSRVVAVN

>member
-1 MEINLILG
+1 MEMNLILG

-29 SRFNLSELKEAFQ
+29 SRFNLAELKEAFQ
-42 KNSGVWWFMVPISGI
+42 KNSGVWWFMVPISGA

-75 LQLGT
+75 LHLGT
-80 ALIKLL
+80 AIIRLV

-125 SLLGA
+125 RLLGA

-136 YKIATIGIF
+136 YKIATVGIF
-145 ASLIVAFLGRYVNS
+145 ASLIVAFIGRYINS
-159 FLGTDHM
+159 FMGTEHM
-166 TIQSFIQQGTTLLSI
+166 AIQSFIQHATTLLSI

-189 MIAFNRKNSGATWK
+189 MIAFNRKNGNATWK
-203 VQGLNYAKI
+203 SQGMNYAKI
-212 AAAILVPMIA
+212 ATAILVPMIA
-222 LIGLEYLLINVGSR
+222 LIGTEYLLINLGSR
-236 TSFQFSI
+236 TSFQFSL

-249 GSLFASFLILIN
+249 GSLFASLLILIN

-268 ISALPSFANAYSGD
+268 ISALPSFANDYSGD

-288 AFLNH
+288 AFLSH

-316 IIPGLVTQGM
+316 IIPGLITQGM
-326 TYFTQKATDYVY
+326 TYFTQEATDYVY
-338 EQRIASITEDS
+338 EQRIASITEDA
-349 KENMVPYSDWCNVD
+349 KENMIPYSDWCNAD
-363 SISNDS
+363 SISSDS

-382 VRVALNG
+382 VRVAMNG

-408 GAVTVGLLAY
+408 GAVTVGVLAY

-424 DMVNENLKAQP
+424 DMVSENLKAQP
-435 MNTEADSDSSFASEA
+435 MNTEANNDSSFAAEA
-450 KGFQAQVAEMDS
+450 KGFQGQVTEMD
-462 AVVKNNKSIASWQ
+462 AIVETNNKSIASWQ
-475 EEKAAVCSGSA
+475 EEKAMVCSIA
-486 LVVEIPEPP
+486 PITEEPAP
-495 VVNEPQPPIVQE
+495 LPAE
-507 PVADIPSDACDAE
+507 PVIVEEPTAEVVVDGCDAE
-520 RMRIDGI
+520 RQRIDGI
-527 IADIQAENTKIGQM
+527 ISDIQANNDQIKKM
-541 KERQLAV
+541 KERTLLV
-548 ISHLNKMQEDANG
+548 IGHLNKMQEDANG

-595 YSHLNNVVFNSID
+595 YAHLNNVVYNSID
-608 NSEWLIT
+608 NSDWLIT
-615 TQIRDAHNA
+615 NQIRDAHSA
-624 NKNQPILGLILTF
+624 NKNQPVLGLLLTF

-647 SSMDLT
+647 SSMELT

-660 KAKAKG
+660 KAKSKG
-666 IEMLNTIPG
+666 MEMYQQIPLLN
-675 MSGAVAAPA
+675 AAAPA
-684 PSSESNEVAQEI
+684 PSAEANPVVEEI
-696 QESIEQIEEP
+696 QAEKEQVEEVVIEQP
-706 APVDTTMQAEG
+706 APIDSEQQIDVYQEFPEG
-717 PADAIVEMYK
+717 Y
-727 INSPQG
+727 
-733 YANLREIPDGMII
+733 PD
-746 REVYPNELFT
+746 YS
-756 ILGELD
+756 GEF
-762 GFYGVELQDGTKGF
+762 GN
-776 IQSTLVMPAY
+776 

>member
-42 KNSGVWWFMVPISGI
+42 KNSGIWWFMVPISGI

-68 LWFLGEI
+68 LWFLGE
-75 LQLGT
+75 LLHLGT
-80 ALIKLL
+80 AIVKLL
-86 ITIVKWIYNEVVLGG
+86 ITIVKWIYNEVILGG

-125 SLLGA
+125 SLLGS

-145 ASLIVAFLGRYVNS
+145 ASLIVAFFGRYINS
-159 FLGTDHM
+159 FMGTDHM
-166 TIQSFIQQGTTLLSI
+166 AIQSFIQHGTTLLSI

-203 VQGLNYAKI
+203 TQGLNYAKI
-212 AAAILVPMIA
+212 AAVILVPMIA
-222 LIGLEYLLINVGSR
+222 LIGVEYLLINLGSR
-236 TSFQFSI
+236 TSFQFSL

-326 TYFTQKATDYVY
+326 TYFTQEATDYVY
-338 EQRIASITEDS
+338 EQRIASITEEA
-349 KENMVPYSDWCNVD
+349 KESMVPYSDWCNVD

-376 DMRMLS
+376 DMRLLS

-418 MYNSYA
+418 MYNSYS
-424 DMVNENLKAQP
+424 DMISENLKAQP
-435 MNTEADSDSSFASEA
+435 MNTEADSDSSFTLLA
-450 KGFQAQVAEMDS
+450 KEYKVEVAEMDS
-462 AVVKNNKSIASWQ
+462 SIVRNNKSMVSWQ
-475 EEKAAVCSGSA
+475 AEKAAVCTGSA
-486 LVVEIPEPP
+486 PIIEQPVTPMPQAPIIEEPMPVIAIP
-495 VVNEPQPPIVQE
+495 
-507 PVADIPSDACDAE
+507 ADQCEAE
-520 RMRIDGI
+520 RQRIDGI
-527 IADIQAENTKIGQM
+527 LADIQAENDKTNQM
-541 KERQLAV
+541 KARKEAV
-548 ISHLNKMQEDANG
+548 IAHLNKMQEDANG
-561 MVGNEK
+561 MVGSEK

-595 YSHLNNVVFNSID
+595 YSHLNNVVYDSVD
-608 NSEWLIT
+608 NTEWLIT
-615 TQIRDAHNA
+615 NQIRDAHSA
-624 NKNQPILGLILTF
+624 NKNQPILGLLLTF
-637 VASLMIFGMV
+637 VASLMIFGLV
-647 SSMDLT
+647 SNMDLT

-660 KAKAKG
+660 KAKSKG
-666 IEMLNTIPG
+666 MEMYQQIPG
-675 MSGAVAAPA
+675 MNAAT
-684 PSSESNEVAQEI
+684 PSPNTNTNEVVEEI
-696 QESIEQIEEP
+696 QEEKEQVEQL
-706 APVDTTMQAEG
+706 APDNSSVQEG
-717 PADAIVEMYK
+717 DGLADAVTEMYR

-733 YANLREIPDGMII
+733 YANLREIPDGMIL
-746 REVYPNELFT
+746 REVYPYEFFT
-756 ILGELD
+756 ILGELN

-776 IQSTLVMPAY
+776 IQTTLVVPAN

>member
-1 MEINLILG
+1 MEMNLILV

-29 SRFNLSELKEAFQ
+29 SRFNLAELKEAFQ
-42 KNSGVWWFMVPISGI
+42 KNSGVWWFMVPISGA

-75 LQLGT
+75 LHLGT
-80 ALIKLL
+80 AIIRLV

-125 SLLGA
+125 RLLGA

-136 YKIATIGIF
+136 YKIATVGIF
-145 ASLIVAFLGRYVNS
+145 ASLIVAFIGRYINS
-159 FLGTDHM
+159 FMGTEHM
-166 TIQSFIQQGTTLLSI
+166 AIQSFIQHATTLLSI

-189 MIAFNRKNSGATWK
+189 MIAFNRKNGNATWK
-203 VQGLNYAKI
+203 SQGMNYAKI
-212 AAAILVPMIA
+212 ATAILVPMIA
-222 LIGLEYLLINVGSR
+222 LIGIEYLLINLGSR
-236 TSFQFSI
+236 TSFQFSL

-249 GSLFASFLILIN
+249 GSLFASLLILIN

-268 ISALPSFANAYSGD
+268 ISALPSFANDYSGD

-288 AFLNH
+288 AFLSH

-316 IIPGLVTQGM
+316 IIPGLITQGM

-338 EQRIASITEDS
+338 EQRIASITEDA
-349 KENMVPYSDWCNVD
+349 KENMIPYSDWCNAD
-363 SISNDS
+363 SISSDS

-382 VRVALNG
+382 VRVAMNG

-408 GAVTVGLLAY
+408 GAVTVGMLAY

-424 DMVNENLKAQP
+424 DMVSENLKAQP
-435 MNTEADSDSSFASEA
+435 MNTEANNDSSFAAEA
-450 KGFQAQVAEMDS
+450 KGFQGQVAEMDS
-462 AVVKNNKSIASWQ
+462 TVVKNNKSIASWQ
-475 EEKAAVCSGSA
+475 EEKAMVCSIA
-486 LVVEIPEPP
+486 PITEEPAP
-495 VVNEPQPPIVQE
+495 LPAE
-507 PVADIPSDACDAE
+507 PVIVEEPMAEVIVDGCEAE
-520 RMRIDGI
+520 RQRIDGI
-527 IADIQAENTKIGQM
+527 ISDIQADNEHIKKM
-541 KERQLAV
+541 KERKLAV
-548 ISHLNKMQEDANG
+548 IAHLNKMQEDANG

-595 YSHLNNVVFNSID
+595 YAHLNNVVYNSID
-608 NSEWLIT
+608 NSDWLIT
-615 TQIRDAHNA
+615 NQVRDAQSA
-624 NKNQPILGLILTF
+624 NKNQPVLGLLLTF

-660 KAKAKG
+660 KAKSKG
-666 IEMLNTIPG
+666 MEMYKQIPILN
-675 MSGAVAAPA
+675 AAAPA
-684 PSSESNEVAQEI
+684 PSAEANPVVEEI
-696 QESIEQIEEP
+696 QAEKEQVEEVVIEQP
-706 APVDTTMQAEG
+706 APIDSMQQIDVYQEFPEG
-717 PADAIVEMYK
+717 Y
-727 INSPQG
+727 
-733 YANLREIPDGMII
+733 PD
-746 REVYPNELFT
+746 YS
-756 ILGELD
+756 GEF
-762 GFYGVELQDGTKGF
+762 GNYE
-776 IQSTLVMPAY
+776 

>member
-1 MEINLILG
+1 MEMNLILG

-29 SRFNLSELKEAFQ
+29 SRFNLAELKEAFQ
-42 KNSGVWWFMVPISGI
+42 KNSGVWWFMVPISGA

-75 LQLGT
+75 LHLGT
-80 ALIKLL
+80 ALIKLV

-125 SLLGA
+125 RLLGA

-136 YKIATIGIF
+136 YKIATVGIF
-145 ASLIVAFLGRYVNS
+145 ASLIVAFLGRYINS
-159 FLGTDHM
+159 FIGADSM
-166 TIQSFIQQGTTLLSI
+166 AVQSFIQHATTLLSI

-189 MIAFNRKNSGATWK
+189 MIAFNRKNGNATWK
-203 VQGLNYAKI
+203 AQGMNYAKI

-222 LIGLEYLLINVGSR
+222 LIGTEYLLINLGSR
-236 TSFQFSI
+236 TSFQFSL

-268 ISALPSFANAYSGD
+268 ISALPSFANDYSGD

-288 AFLNH
+288 AFLSH

-316 IIPGLVTQGM
+316 IIPGLITQGM

-338 EQRIASITEDS
+338 EQRIASITEDA
-349 KENMVPYSDWCNVD
+349 KENMIPYSDWCNVD
-363 SISNDS
+363 SISSDS
-369 LNKLMEA
+369 LSKLMEA

-382 VRVALNG
+382 VRVAMNG

-408 GAVTVGLLAY
+408 GAVTVGMLAY

-435 MNTEADSDSSFASEA
+435 MNTEAANDSSFTAEA
-450 KGFQAQVAEMDS
+450 KGFQGEVAEMDS
-462 AVVKNNKSIASWQ
+462 AVVNNNKSIASWQ
-475 EEKAAVCSGSA
+475 EEKAMVCSIA
-486 LVVEIPEPP
+486 
-495 VVNEPQPPIVQE
+495 PIVEEPAPMPLEPVIVEE
-507 PVADIPSDACDAE
+507 PVADVLIDGCDAE

-527 IADIQAENTKIGQM
+527 ISDIQANNEQIKKM
-541 KERQLAV
+541 KERKLAV
-548 ISHLNKMQEDANG
+548 IAHLNKMQLDANG

-567 VAKHLGYFFMSIWMC
+567 VAKHMGYFFMSIWMC

-595 YSHLNNVVFNSID
+595 YAHLNNVVYNSID
-608 NSEWLIT
+608 NSDWLIT
-615 TQIRDAHNA
+615 NQIRDAHSA
-624 NKNQPILGLILTF
+624 NKNQPVLGLLLTF
-637 VASLMIFGMV
+637 VASLMIFGLV

-660 KAKAKG
+660 KAKSQG
-666 IEMLNTIPG
+666 MEMYNKIPVLN
-675 MSGAVAAPA
+675 AAAPA
-684 PSSESNEVAQEI
+684 PSTAANAVVEEI
-696 QESIEQIEEP
+696 QAEQEQVEEVVIEQP
-706 APVDTTMQAEG
+706 APIDYEQQIDVYQEF
-717 PADAIVEMYK
+717 P
-727 INSPQG
+727 
-733 YANLREIPDGMII
+733 
-746 REVYPNELFT
+746 EVYPDYS
-756 ILGELD
+756 GEF
-762 GFYGVELQDGTKGF
+762 GN
-776 IQSTLVMPAY
+776 

>member
-1 MEINLILG
+1 MEMNLILG
-9 VLGLYA
+9 ILGLYA

-75 LQLGT
+75 LHLAT
-80 ALIKLL
+80 VLVKLI
-86 ITIVKWIYNEVVLGG
+86 ITIVKWIYSEVILGG

-114 CIPWKWFLEAF
+114 CIPWKWFIEGF
-125 SLLGA
+125 RLLGA

-136 YKIATIGIF
+136 YKIATVGIF
-145 ASLIVAFLGRYVNS
+145 ASLIVAFIGRYINS
-159 FLGTDHM
+159 FLGSDHL
-166 TIQSFIQQGTTLLSI
+166 TIQSFIQHATTLLSI

-189 MIAFNRKNSGATWK
+189 MIAFNRKNGNATWK
-203 VQGLNYAKI
+203 SQGLNYAKI

-222 LIGLEYLLINVGSR
+222 LVGIEYLLINVGSR
-236 TSFQFSI
+236 TSFQFSL

-261 SILIIFV
+261 SVLIIFV

-288 AFLNH
+288 AFFNH

-326 TYFTQKATDYVY
+326 TYFTQQATDYVY

-349 KENMVPYSDWCNVD
+349 KENMVPYSEWCNVD

-376 DMRMLS
+376 DKRMLS

-418 MYNSYA
+418 MYNSYT

-435 MNTEADSDSSFASEA
+435 MNTEADSDSSFAMEA
-450 KGFQAQVAEMDS
+450 KAYQAEVAEMDS
-462 AVVKNNKSIASWQ
+462 SVVRNNKSIATWQ
-475 EEKAAVCSGSA
+475 EEKAAVCSVMTP
-486 LVVEIPEPP
+486 VVEEPATMP
-495 VVNEPQPPIVQE
+495 QE
-507 PVADIPSDACDAE
+507 PVVIEEPMPIVDVAADPCDAE
-520 RMRIDGI
+520 RQRIEGI
-527 IADIQAENTKIGQM
+527 ISDIQSENAKIGQM
-541 KERQLAV
+541 KERKLAV
-548 ISHLNKMQEDANG
+548 IGHLNQMQEDANG

-595 YSHLNNVVFNSID
+595 YSHLNNVVFDSID

-615 TQIRDAHNA
+615 TQIKDAHSA
-624 NKNQPILGLILTF
+624 NKNQPILGLLLTF
-637 VASLMIFGMV
+637 VTSLMLFGLV
-647 SSMDLT
+647 ASMDLT
-653 APKAIWE
+653 APMKVWE
-660 KAKAKG
+660 EAKKTG
-666 IEMLNTIPG
+666 VELFQSIPG
-675 MSGAVAAPA
+675 INAEAPA
-684 PSSESNEVAQEI
+684 PSAEANEVVQDIEEKKEIVEEIVIQEI
-696 QESIEQIEEP
+696 NPMDSMQQI
-706 APVDTTMQAEG
+706 D
-717 PADAIVEMYK
+717 
-727 INSPQG
+727 
-733 YANLREIPDGMII
+733 
-746 REVYPNELFT
+746 VYPDYS
-756 ILGELD
+756 GD
-762 GFYGVELQDGTKGF
+762 YGNYE
-776 IQSTLVMPAY
+776 

>member
-1 MEINLILG
+1 MEMNLILG

-15 ISRLYSSVT
+15 ICRLYSSVT

-29 SRFNLSELKEAFQ
+29 SRFNLAELKEAFQ
-42 KNSGVWWFMVPISGI
+42 KNSGVWWFMVPISGA
-57 LILFFEAVVSV
+57 LILFFEALVSV

-75 LQLGT
+75 LHLGT
-80 ALIKLL
+80 ALTKLV

-125 SLLGA
+125 RLLGA

-136 YKIATIGIF
+136 YKIATVGIF
-145 ASLIVAFLGRYVNS
+145 ASLIVAFLGRYINS
-159 FLGTDHM
+159 FIGADSM
-166 TIQSFIQQGTTLLSI
+166 AVQSFIQHATTLLSI

-189 MIAFNRKNSGATWK
+189 MIAFNRKNGNATWK
-203 VQGLNYAKI
+203 AQGMNYAKI

-222 LIGLEYLLINVGSR
+222 LIGTEYLLINLGSR
-236 TSFQFSI
+236 TSFQFSL

-268 ISALPSFANAYSGD
+268 ISALPSFANDYSGD

-288 AFLNH
+288 AFLSH

-316 IIPGLVTQGM
+316 IIPGLITQGM

-338 EQRIASITEDS
+338 EQRIASITEDA
-349 KENMVPYSDWCNVD
+349 KENMIPYSDWCNVD
-363 SISNDS
+363 SISSDS
-369 LNKLMEA
+369 LSKLMES

-382 VRVALNG
+382 VRVAMNG

-408 GAVTVGLLAY
+408 GAVTVGMLAY

-435 MNTEADSDSSFASEA
+435 MNTETANDSSFTAEA
-450 KGFQAQVAEMDS
+450 KGFQVEVAEMDS
-462 AVVKNNKSIASWQ
+462 SVVKNNKSIASWQ
-475 EEKAAVCSGSA
+475 EEKAMVCSIA
-486 LVVEIPEPP
+486 
-495 VVNEPQPPIVQE
+495 PIVEEPAPMPVEPVIVEE
-507 PVADIPSDACDAE
+507 PVADVLIDGCDAE

-527 IADIQAENTKIGQM
+527 ISDIQANNEQIKKM
-541 KERQLAV
+541 KERKLAV
-548 ISHLNKMQEDANG
+548 IAHLNKMQLDANG

-567 VAKHLGYFFMSIWMC
+567 VAKHMGYFFMSIWMC

-595 YSHLNNVVFNSID
+595 YAHLNNVVYNSID
-608 NSEWLIT
+608 NSDWLIT
-615 TQIRDAHNA
+615 NQIHDAHSA
-624 NKNQPILGLILTF
+624 NKNQPILGLLLTF
-637 VASLMIFGMV
+637 VASLMIFGLV

-660 KAKAKG
+660 KAKTTCMDLYHQ
-666 IEMLNTIPG
+666 IPVLN
-675 MSGAVAAPA
+675 AAAPA
-684 PSSESNEVAQEI
+684 PSAKANPVVEEI
-696 QESIEQIEEP
+696 QAEKEQVEQA
-706 APVDTTMQAEG
+706 APVDNTMQADG
-717 PADAIVEMYK
+717 PVDAVTPMYR
-727 INSPQG
+727 IEDSDG
-733 YANLREIPDGMII
+733 YSNLREIPGGDII
-746 REVYPNELFT
+746 REVYPYEQFI
-756 ILGELD
+756 ILIEYEGY
-762 GFYGVELQDGTKGF
+762 YGVEFQDGTRGF
-776 IQSTLVMPAY
+776 IESSRVVPAN

>member
-1 MEINLILG
+1 MEMNLILG

-29 SRFNLSELKEAFQ
+29 SRFNLAELKEAFQ
-42 KNSGVWWFMVPISGI
+42 KNSGVWWFMVPISGA

-75 LQLGT
+75 LHLGT
-80 ALIKLL
+80 ALIKLV

-125 SLLGA
+125 GLLGA

-136 YKIATIGIF
+136 YKIATVGIF
-145 ASLIVAFLGRYVNS
+145 ASLIVAFLGRYINS
-159 FLGTDHM
+159 FMGTEHLA
-166 TIQSFIQQGTTLLSI
+166 IQSFIQHATTLLSI

-189 MIAFNRKNSGATWK
+189 MIAFNRKNGNATWK
-203 VQGLNYAKI
+203 AQGMNYAKI

-222 LIGLEYLLINVGSR
+222 LIGTEYLLINLGSR
-236 TSFQFSI
+236 TSFQFSL

-268 ISALPSFANAYSGD
+268 ISALPSFANDYSGD
-282 LKGVYR
+282 LKGVYS
-288 AFLNH
+288 AFLSH

-316 IIPGLVTQGM
+316 IIPGLITQGM

-338 EQRIASITEDS
+338 EQRIASITEEA
-349 KENMVPYSDWCNVD
+349 KENMIPYADWCNAD
-363 SISNDS
+363 SVSNDS

-382 VRVALNG
+382 VRVAMNG

-408 GAVTVGLLAY
+408 GAVTVGMLTY

-424 DMVNENLKAQP
+424 DMVSENLKAQP
-435 MNTEADSDSSFASEA
+435 MNTEANNDSSFAAEA
-450 KGFQAQVAEMDS
+450 KGFQGQVAEMDS
-462 AVVKNNKSIASWQ
+462 AVVNNNKSIASWQ
-475 EEKAAVCSGSA
+475 EEKAMVCSIA
-486 LVVEIPEPP
+486 
-495 VVNEPQPPIVQE
+495 PIVEEPAPMPVEPVIVEE
-507 PVADIPSDACDAE
+507 PVADVLIDGCDAE

-527 IADIQAENTKIGQM
+527 ISDIQANNDQIKKM
-541 KERQLAV
+541 KERKLAV
-548 ISHLNKMQEDANG
+548 IAHLNKMQEDANG

-567 VAKHLGYFFMSIWMC
+567 VAKHMGYFFMSIWMC

-595 YSHLNNVVFNSID
+595 YAHLNNVVYNSID
-608 NSEWLIT
+608 NSDWLIT
-615 TQIRDAHNA
+615 NQIRDAHSA
-624 NKNQPILGLILTF
+624 NKNQPVLGLLLTF
-637 VASLMIFGMV
+637 VASLMIFGLV

-660 KAKAKG
+660 KAKSQG
-666 IEMLNTIPG
+666 MEMYNQIPVLN
-675 MSGAVAAPA
+675 AAAPA
-684 PSSESNEVAQEI
+684 PSAKANPVVEEI
-696 QESIEQIEEP
+696 QAEKEQVEQA
-706 APVDTTMQAEG
+706 APVDNTMQADG
-717 PADAIVEMYK
+717 PVDAVTPMYR
-727 INSPQG
+727 IEDSDG
-733 YANLREIPDGMII
+733 YSNLREIPGGAII
-746 REVYPNELFT
+746 REVYPYEQFI
-756 ILGELD
+756 ILIEYEGY
-762 GFYGVELQDGTKGF
+762 YGVEFQDGTRGF
-776 IQSTLVMPAY
+776 IESSRVVPAN